1 MRNLMPSL
9 WAAVR
14 RSHRGAHRAVS
25 RLGSRLAPALLL
37 LCIQPARSLLAQSAA
52 PAAPAVAAPSA
63 TQPTPS
69 ATTAPAPKPSVSTPA
84 APAKNPV
91 DSGGESFDFSAE
103 LNQGSESLSADQVA
117 ALAVKT
123 APSLVKANATSEQ
136 AREAASQAVVAV
148 YPRLDLIAQYTRLS
162 PPPTISLPF
171 ALPGLDANGQPMIDP
186 MTMQPV
192 LRPFAFPKALVNQYL
207 LQAKVSY
214 PVSDLFFQIL
224 PRYRA
229 AQETARAR
237 ELSARAESFSI
248 ALQAREAFYNYAR
261 ARAALLVA
269 RSALAQREAQ
279 LRDTES
285 LVKAGTLARVE
296 QMRADADVAAT
307 RVAVAR
313 ALGSV
318 AVARTALRT
327 LLHREGEQDIA
338 VSEDFS
344 QPLPALGED
353 KEQLLQEALRNRSE
367 LKSLETMA
375 GVADRNERAANAD
388 KLPKLSVAGQTEVAN
403 PNQRAN
409 AFVSKW
415 TPTWE
420 VLGLLTWSPND
431 FASGDARA
439 SQAAAQR
446 AQALADIAALEDAVR
461 LEVSRAYEDY
471 QAAREAMSSALTEIG
486 ASEESYRVRR
496 EQFRA
501 GAAVATDVIIAE
513 GDLNRARLDLINASI
528 DLRIARAR
536 LTRAVERG

>member
-1 MRNLMPSL
+1 
-9 WAAVR
+9 
-14 RSHRGAHRAVS
+14 
-25 RLGSRLAPALLL
+25 LL
-37 LCIQPARSLLAQSAA
+37 LCCTEPARSILAQSAA
-52 PAAPAVAAPSA
+52 PAASVAPAASPTQPVPSAITPPPANAGVTTPTVAAASP
-63 TQPTPS
+63 
-69 ATTAPAPKPSVSTPA
+69 
-84 APAKNPV
+84 PV
-91 DSGGESFDFSAE
+91 DTGGDSFDFTKELSHGAE
-103 LNQGSESLSADQVA
+103 SMSADQVA
-117 ALAVKT
+117 DLAVKT
-123 APSLVKANATSEQ
+123 APSLTKANATAEQ
-136 AREAASQAVVAV
+136 ARQAAAQAVVAV
-148 YPRLDLIAQYTRLS
+148 YPRLDLIAQYTRMS
-162 PPPTISLPF
+162 PPPPYGLPFSLPVT
-171 ALPGLDANGQPMIDP
+171 DP
-186 MTMQPV
+186 VTMVTTLTPV
-192 LRPFAFPKALVNQYL
+192 TFPKALVNQYL
-207 LQAKVSY
+207 LQARVSY

-229 AQETARAR
+229 AQDTARAR
-237 ELSARAESFSI
+237 ELSVRAEAYSV
-248 ALQAREAFYNYAR
+248 ALQAREAFYSYAR

-269 RSALAQREAQ
+269 HSALSQRDAQ

-296 QMRADADVAAT
+296 QMRANADVAAA

-338 VSEDFS
+338 VTEDFS
-344 QPLPALGED
+344 QSLPALTED
-353 KEQLLQEALRNRSE
+353 KEQLLQQALRNRSE

-375 GVADRNERAANAD
+375 GVADKNERAANAD
-388 KLPKLSVAGQTEVAN
+388 KLPKLSVAGTTELAN
-403 PNQRAN
+403 PNQRAPN
-409 AFVSKW
+409 FQDKW
-415 TPTWE
+415 IPTWE
-420 VLGLLTWSPND
+420 VLGLLSWSPND

-446 AQALADIAALEDAVR
+446 AQTLADVAALEDAVR

-513 GDLNRARLDLINASI
+513 SDLNRARLDLINASI

-536 LTRAVERG
+536 LDRAVERG